1 MKDLTKNKEHI
12 ETVEKFKEF
21 LKLGD
26 IVGRKEDNKE
36 SNKVGSSG

>member
-1 MKDLTKNKEHI
+1 MIDLTKDKEHI

-26 IVGRKEDNKE
+26 VVGRKEDTKE
-36 SNKVGSSG
+36 SNKVGSGG

>member
-26 IVGRKEDNKE
+26 VVGRKEDKE
-36 SNKVGSSG
+36 ESIKVGSSE